1 MHVQA
6 SLCQTWSETILL
18 VFHDALKSFVYF
30 QLVEEARNILGV
42 DETADKFKVDRSFS
56 EDFDDFG

>member
-1 MHVQA
+1 MTVQA
-6 SLCQTWSETILL
+6 GLCQTWSETYCWFSTIP
-18 VFHDALKSFVYF
+18 LKSFVYF

-56 EDFDDFG
+56 EGFDDFG